1 MGYRLRIGGKQLIF
15 PLSLGLAGLLLAK
28 AGFGIIPVIL
38 LLGILC
44 LLLRFATNPLARF
57 SNGDIAVLRA
67 VLGVSFQFIARLACS
82 IRWKF
87 EIAIAI
93 IATVSQFTGLI
104 SVGAMSSMHSELHE
118 IQELGKSRPAEVLPA
133 VNELEDTQHGLLF
146 KLTPILSMLG
156 VILGATLGA
165 AIAWS
170 VIEPVGG
177 MGQAMSR
184 IASRDFSQ
192 PLWVANRDELGDL
205 ASKINQTAEDLAK
218 QEQTTSR
225 SSQHP

>member
-1 MGYRLRIGGKQLIF
+1 M
-15 PLSLGLAGLLLAK
+15 AGLLLAK
-28 AGFGIIPVIL
+28 AGFGIISVIL
-38 LLGILC
+38 LLSILC
-44 LLLRFATNPLARF
+44 LLLRFATKPLAR
-57 SNGDIAVLRA
+57 
-67 VLGVSFQFIARLACS
+67 FIARLACS

-93 IATVSQFTGLI
+93 IATVSLFTGLI
-104 SVGAMSSMHSELHE
+104 SVGAMNSMHDELHE
-118 IQELGKSRPAEVLPA
+118 IQELGASRPAEVLHA

-146 KLTPILSMLG
+146 TLTPILSMLG

-184 IASRDFSQ
+184 IAARDFSR

-205 ASKINQTAEDLAK
+205 ADKINQTAQDLAK
-218 QEQTTSR
+218 QEQPTSPTR
-225 SSQHP
+225 PNS

>member
-1 MGYRLRIGGKQLIF
+1 M
-15 PLSLGLAGLLLAK
+15 AGLLLAK
-28 AGFGIIPVIL
+28 AGFGIISVIL
-38 LLGILC
+38 LLSILC
-44 LLLRFATNPLARF
+44 LLLRFATKPLAR
-57 SNGDIAVLRA
+57 
-67 VLGVSFQFIARLACS
+67 FIARLACS

-93 IATVSQFTGLI
+93 IATVPLFTGLI
-104 SVGAMSSMHSELHE
+104 SVGAMNSMHDELHE
-118 IQELGKSRPAEVLPA
+118 IQELGASRPAEVLHA

-146 KLTPILSMLG
+146 TLTPILSMLG
-156 VILGATLGA
+156 VILGATLGT

-184 IASRDFSQ
+184 IAARDFSR

-205 ASKINQTAEDLAK
+205 ADKINQTAQDLAK
-218 QEQTTSR
+218 QEQPTSPTR
-225 SSQHP
+225 PNS

>member
-1 MGYRLRIGGKQLIF
+1 MLFRVMGRQIWIGRNQLIF
-15 PLSLGLAGLLLAK
+15 PLSLCGAGFLLAK
-28 AGFGIIPVIL
+28 AGFGIISVIL
-38 LLGILC
+38 LLGVLC
-44 LLLRFATNPLARF
+44 LLLRFATRPLAR
-57 SNGDIAVLRA
+57 
-67 VLGVSFQFIARLACS
+67 FIARLACS

-93 IATVSQFTGLI
+93 IASVSLFTGLI
-104 SVGAMSSMHSELHE
+104 SVGAMSTMHSELHE
-118 IQELGKSRPAEVLPA
+118 IQELGSSRPTDVLHA

-146 KLTPILSMLG
+146 TLTPILSMLG

-184 IASRDFSQ
+184 IASRDFFQ

-218 QEQTTSR
+218 QEQTTSPSR
-225 SSQHP
+225 Q

>member
-1 MGYRLRIGGKQLIF
+1 MGCRLKLHRNQLIL
-15 PLSLGLAGLLLAK
+15 PLSLGAAGLLLAK
-28 AGFGIIPVIL
+28 AGFSIVSVIL
-38 LLGILC
+38 LLGVLC
-44 LLLRFATNPLARF
+44 LLLRFATKPLAR
-57 SNGDIAVLRA
+57 
-67 VLGVSFQFIARLACS
+67 FIARLACS

-93 IATVSQFTGLI
+93 IATVSLFSGLI
-104 SVGAMSSMHSELHE
+104 SVGAMSSMHNELHQ
-118 IQELGKSRPAEVLPA
+118 IQELGASRPAEVLNA

-146 KLTPILSMLG
+146 TLTPILSMLG

-205 ASKINQTAEDLAK
+205 ANKINQTAEDLAK
-218 QEQTTSR
+218 QEQSTSS
-225 SSQHP
+225 SSQYR

>member
-44 LLLRFATNPLARF
+44 LLLRFATNPLAR
-57 SNGDIAVLRA
+57 
-67 VLGVSFQFIARLACS
+67 FIARLACS

>member
-1 MGYRLRIGGKQLIF
+1 MLFRVASYRMMIGRNQLILA
-15 PLSLGLAGLLLAK
+15 LSLGMAGLLLAK
-28 AGFGIIPVIL
+28 AGFGPLSALL
-38 LLGILC
+38 LLGLLC
-44 LLLRFATNPLARF
+44 LLLRFATRPLARF
-57 SNGDIAVLRA
+57 IA
-67 VLGVSFQFIARLACS
+67 SIACS

-93 IATVSQFTGLI
+93 IAAVSLFTGLI
-104 SVGAMSSMHSELHE
+104 SVGEMNSMHNELHE
-118 IQELGKSRPAEVLPA
+118 IQELGASRPAELLNA

-146 KLTPILSMLG
+146 TLTPILSMLG
-156 VILGATLGA
+156 VIMGATLGA

-205 ASKINQTAEDLAK
+205 AGKINRTAEDLAK
-218 QEQTTSR
+218 
-225 SSQHP
+225 H

>member
-1 MGYRLRIGGKQLIF
+1 MMLFRVMGYRLELHRKQLIF
-15 PLSLGLAGLLLAK
+15 PLSLVGAGLLLAK
-28 AGFGIIPVIL
+28 AGFGIISVML
-38 LLGILC
+38 LLALLC
-44 LLLRFATNPLARF
+44 LLLRFATKPLAR
-57 SNGDIAVLRA
+57 I
-67 VLGVSFQFIARLACS
+67 IARLACS

-87 EIAIAI
+87 EIVIAV
-93 IATVSQFTGLI
+93 IAMVSLFTGLI
-104 SVGAMSSMHSELHE
+104 SVGAMRSMHNELHQ
-118 IQELGKSRPAEVLPA
+118 IQELGSTRPTEVLHA

-146 KLTPILSMLG
+146 TLTPILSMLG

-192 PLWVANRDELGDL
+192 LLWVANRDELGDL
-205 ASKINQTAEDLAK
+205 ASKINQTAEDLAR
-218 QEQTTSR
+218 QEQSTS
-225 SSQHP
+225 SSRQYR

>member
-1 MGYRLRIGGKQLIF
+1 MFRVMGYRLNIGRKQLIF
-15 PLSLGLAGLLLAK
+15 PLSLGAAGLLLAK
-28 AGFGIIPVIL
+28 AGFGIISVIL

-44 LLLRFATNPLARF
+44 LLLRFATKPLAR
-57 SNGDIAVLRA
+57 
-67 VLGVSFQFIARLACS
+67 FIARLACS

-87 EIAIAI
+87 EIAIAL
-93 IATVSQFTGLI
+93 IATVSLFTGLI
-104 SVGAMSSMHSELHE
+104 SVGAMSTMHSELHE
-118 IQELGKSRPAEVLPA
+118 IQELGASRPADVLNA

-146 KLTPILSMLG
+146 TLTPILSMLG

-177 MGQAMSR
+177 MGQAMTR
-184 IASRDFSQ
+184 IASRDFSE

-205 ASKINQTAEDLAK
+205 ANKINQTAEDLARH
-218 QEQTTSR
+218 EQTPSPSGR
-225 SSQHP
+225 YP

>member
-1 MGYRLRIGGKQLIF
+1 MLFRVSSYQIIIDRNQLTIA
-15 PLSLGLAGLLLAK
+15 LSLGVAGLLLAK
-28 AGFGIIPVIL
+28 AGFGPLSALL
-38 LLGILC
+38 LLGLLC
-44 LLLRFATNPLARF
+44 LLLRFATRPLAR
-57 SNGDIAVLRA
+57 I
-67 VLGVSFQFIARLACS
+67 IARTACS

-93 IATVSQFTGLI
+93 IAMVSLFTGLI
-104 SVGAMSSMHSELHE
+104 SVGAMKSMHNELHE
-118 IQELGKSRPAEVLPA
+118 IQELGASRPNEVLPA
-133 VNELEDTQHGLLF
+133 VDKLEDTQHGLLF
-146 KLTPILSMLG
+146 TLTPILSMLG

-192 PLWVANRDELGDL
+192 PLQVANRDELGDL
-205 ASKINQTAEDLAK
+205 AGKINRTAEDLAK
-218 QEQTTSR
+218 
-225 SSQHP
+225 HL